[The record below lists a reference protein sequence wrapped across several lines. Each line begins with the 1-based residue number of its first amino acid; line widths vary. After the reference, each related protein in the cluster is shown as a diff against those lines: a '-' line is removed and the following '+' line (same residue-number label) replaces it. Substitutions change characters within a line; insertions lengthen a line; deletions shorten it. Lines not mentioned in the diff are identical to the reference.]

1 MTELPLGVFAAVAAV
16 VAAAAGAPQYLSVAL
31 AAFLAVAVGAVGKRL
46 LYWVRYGGGVR

>member
-16 VAAAAGAPQYLSVAL
+16 VAAAAAAPQYLPVAL
-31 AAFLAVAVGAVGKRL
+31 AVFLAVAVGAVGNRL